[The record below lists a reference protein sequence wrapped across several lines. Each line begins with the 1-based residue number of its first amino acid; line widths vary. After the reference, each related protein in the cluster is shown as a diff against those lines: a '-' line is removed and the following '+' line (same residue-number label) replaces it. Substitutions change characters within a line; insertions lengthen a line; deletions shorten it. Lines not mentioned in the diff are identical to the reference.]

1 MEEKAKKILVVDDD
15 DERNLKLLGAI
26 LSNYGYS
33 YETAKDGKEA
43 LKKAEEFMPDLI
55 YLDIMMPEMDGYEVL
70 RRLRT
75 DERFNH
81 VPVVLITALVDKDS
95 KLRGLDSGA
104 NDFLTKPFDPTE
116 LIIRTRNLLRIK
128 EKEFEDFLKEYNQ
141 RLEEEVR
148 ARTEELRRS
157 YLDTIER
164 LTIIAEYKDEE
175 TANHIR
181 RVGFYCALI
190 AKALGW
196 PEDRIDIIRYAAPM
210 HDIGKVAIPAE
221 ILLKP
226 AKLTPEEYNLMKTH
240 PVVGARILSGS
251 PSPILQAAERIALSH
266 HERWDGSGYPNGL
279 KGEEIPIEGRIM
291 ILADQYDALRSTRP
305 YRPSLPH
312 DEVFRIITEG
322 DGRTMPGHFDPLIL
336 EIFKDLHKDFNEIYE
351 AHRD

>member
-1 MEEKAKKILVVDDD
+1 MKEKAKKILVVDDE
-15 DERNLKLLGAI
+15 ERNLKLLGAI

-43 LKKAEEFMPDLI
+43 LKKAEEFLPDLI

-70 RRLRT
+70 RRLRA
-75 DERFNH
+75 DQRFSH
-81 VPVVLITALVDKDS
+81 VPVVLITALADKDS
-95 KLRGLDSGA
+95 KLKGLDTGA

-116 LIIRTRNLLRIK
+116 LLIRTRNLLRIK
-128 EKEFEDFLKEYNQ
+128 EFEDFLKEHNQ

-148 ARTEELRRS
+148 ARTKELRKS

-196 PEDRIDIIRYAAPM
+196 PEDRIDIIRYASPM

-226 AKLTPEEYNLMKTH
+226 AKLTPEEYSLMKTH

-251 PSPILQAAERIALSH
+251 PSPILQMAERIALSH

-291 ILADQYDALRSTRP
+291 ILADQYDALRSIRP

-322 DGRTMPGHFDPLIL
+322 DGRTMPGHFDPAIL
-336 EIFKDLHKDFNEIYE
+336 AIFKDLHKEFNEIYE

>member
-1 MEEKAKKILVVDDD
+1 MKEKTRKILVVDDE
-15 DERNLKLLGAI
+15 ERNLKLLGAI

-33 YETAKDGKEA
+33 YETAKDGREA
-43 LKKAEEFMPDLI
+43 LKKVEELLPDLI

-70 RRLRT
+70 RRLRS
-75 DERFNH
+75 DERFSH
-81 VPVVLITALVDKDS
+81 IPVILITALADKDS
-95 KLRGLDSGA
+95 RLKGLDTGA

-116 LIIRTRNLLRIK
+116 LLIRTRNLLRI
-128 EKEFEDFLKEYNQ
+128 KEFEDFLKEYNQ

-148 ARTEELRRS
+148 LRTEELRKS

-181 RVGFYCALI
+181 RVGLYCAII

-251 PSPILQAAERIALSH
+251 PSPILQTAERIALTH
-266 HERWDGSGYPNGL
+266 HERWDGTGYPRGL

-291 ILADQYDALRSTRP
+291 ILADQYDALRSKRP

-312 DEVFRIITEG
+312 DEVFRIITDG

-336 EIFKDLHKDFNEIYE
+336 EIFKDLHKDFNETYE

>member
-1 MEEKAKKILVVDDD
+1 VKEKAKKILIVDD

-33 YETAKDGKEA
+33 YETAKDGREA
-43 LKKAEEFMPDLI
+43 LKKAEELLPDLI
-55 YLDIMMPEMDGYEVL
+55 YLDIMMPGMDGYEVL
-70 RRLRT
+70 RRLRA
-75 DERFNH
+75 DERFSH
-81 VPVVLITALVDKDS
+81 VPVILITALADKDS
-95 KLRGLDSGA
+95 RLKGLDTGA

-116 LIIRTRNLLRIK
+116 LLIRTRNLLRI
-128 EKEFEDFLKEYNQ
+128 KEFEDFLKEYNQ

-148 ARTEELRRS
+148 VRTEELRKS

-181 RVGFYCALI
+181 RVGLYCAII

-196 PEDRIDIIRYAAPM
+196 PEERIDIIRYAAPM

-251 PSPILQAAERIALSH
+251 PSPIIQTAERIALTH
-266 HERWDGSGYPNGL
+266 HERWDGTGYPRGL

-291 ILADQYDALRSTRP
+291 ILADQYDALRSKRP

>member
-1 MEEKAKKILVVDDD
+1 
-15 DERNLKLLGAI
+15 
-26 LSNYGYS
+26 
-33 YETAKDGKEA
+33 
-43 LKKAEEFMPDLI
+43 
-55 YLDIMMPEMDGYEVL
+55 L
-70 RRLRT
+70 RRLRS
-75 DERFNH
+75 DERFSH
-81 VPVVLITALVDKDS
+81 IPVILITALADKDS
-95 KLRGLDSGA
+95 RLKGLDTGA

-116 LIIRTRNLLRIK
+116 LLIRTRNLLRI
-128 EKEFEDFLKEYNQ
+128 KEFEDFLKEYNQ

-148 ARTEELRRS
+148 VRTEELRKS

-181 RVGFYCALI
+181 RVGLYCAII

-251 PSPILQAAERIALSH
+251 PSPIIQTAERIALTH
-266 HERWDGSGYPNGL
+266 HERWDGTGYPRGL

-291 ILADQYDALRSTRP
+291 ILADQYDALRSKRP

-336 EIFKDLHKDFNEIYE
+336 EIFKDLHKDFNETYE

>member
-1 MEEKAKKILVVDDD
+1 MKEKAKKILIVDD

-33 YETAKDGKEA
+33 YETAKDGREA
-43 LKKAEEFMPDLI
+43 LKKAEELLPDLI
-55 YLDIMMPEMDGYEVL
+55 YLDIMMPGMDGYEVL
-70 RRLRT
+70 RRLRA
-75 DERFNH
+75 DERFSH
-81 VPVVLITALVDKDS
+81 VPVILITALADKDS
-95 KLRGLDSGA
+95 RLKGLDTGA

-116 LIIRTRNLLRIK
+116 LLIRTRNLLRI
-128 EKEFEDFLKEYNQ
+128 KEFEDFLKEYNQ

-148 ARTEELRRS
+148 VRTEELRKS

-181 RVGFYCALI
+181 RVGLYCAII

-196 PEDRIDIIRYAAPM
+196 PEERIDIIRYAAPM

-251 PSPILQAAERIALSH
+251 PSPIIQTAERIALTH
-266 HERWDGSGYPNGL
+266 HERWDGTGYPRGL

-291 ILADQYDALRSTRP
+291 ILADQYDALRSKRP